1 MTALTSKPPTMRA
14 TASNIARRNRVRL
27 VDTAPSCH
35 EVRARSCR
43 AWCAAAPHSGA
54 HHEAPNDDS
63 LTVAAG
69 LRPLA
74 GGRASP
80 RGSCALAACPCGTR

>member
-43 AWCAAAPHSGA
+43 TEDGYARPNLPH
-54 HHEAPNDDS
+54 
-63 LTVAAG
+63 
-69 LRPLA
+69 
-74 GGRASP
+74 
-80 RGSCALAACPCGTR
+80 